1 MFATIEEILL
11 VQSGVQ
17 ADAAAIEALHKPA
30 LIYRSLYDQF
40 TMAKACLREMGIGCN
55 DVVAI
60 VLPNGPEM
68 AFAFLC
74 VAGCAISA
82 PLNPN
87 YREAEFEFYLSD
99 LSAKALILQA
109 DTESAARSV
118 AKARQIPILELVPA
132 VGEPAGSFEL
142 RATTEMPS
150 AVHAAGENTEPDSIA
165 LILHTSGTTSRP
177 KMVPLTHKNLCISA
191 GHVRETL
198 QLAPGDRCLNVMPL
212 FHIHGLLV
220 GILATLTAGSS
231 VVCTPGFYA
240 PRFFQWLED
249 TRPTWYTAVPTMH
262 QAVLS
267 RAAEHEDIIA
277 KCGLRFIRSSSSS
290 LSPHVMARLEQVF
303 RVPVIE
309 AYGMTE
315 ASHQMASNPLPPLPR
330 KAGSV
335 GLPAGPEVAV
345 MAEDGG
351 EVLPRGTV
359 GELVVR
365 GPNVTA
371 GYLNNPEANARS
383 FVDGWFRTGDQGYMD
398 VDGYI
403 FITGRLK
410 ELINRGGEKITPRE
424 IDEVLMDHPAVAQ
437 AVAFSIPDPVLGE
450 NVAAAVVLR
459 HPQVT
464 ELQLR
469 EYTATRLADFKVPSR
484 IVIVEEIPKG
494 PTGKLQRI
502 GLAKQLGLDVSAAP
516 NPVDVPYVAPRNPT
530 EMELARLWEKVLGRP
545 QIGVHQ
551 RFRDVGGDSMLAL
564 LLLAQVSRQFQMEI
578 TTVSFFE
585 RPTIAD
591 QAALIMQLL
600 GDK

>member
-1 MFATIEEILL
+1 
-11 VQSGVQ
+11 
-17 ADAAAIEALHKPA
+17 
-30 LIYRSLYDQF
+30 
-40 TMAKACLREMGIGCN
+40 
-55 DVVAI
+55 
-60 VLPNGPEM
+60 
-68 AFAFLC
+68 
-74 VAGCAISA
+74 
-82 PLNPN
+82 
-87 YREAEFEFYLSD
+87 
-99 LSAKALILQA
+99 
-109 DTESAARSV
+109 
-118 AKARQIPILELVPA
+118 
-132 VGEPAGSFEL
+132 
-142 RATTEMPS
+142 
-150 AVHAAGENTEPDSIA
+150 
-165 LILHTSGTTSRP
+165 
-177 KMVPLTHKNLCISA
+177 MVPLTHRNLCASA
-191 GHVRETL
+191 GHIRQTL
-198 QLAPGDRCLNVMPL
+198 LLTAGDRCLNVMPL

-240 PRFFQWLED
+240 PRFFQWVED

-267 RAAEHEDIIA
+267 RAAEHADVISR
-277 KCGLRFIRSSSSS
+277 CQLRFVRSSSSS
-290 LSPHVMARLEQVF
+290 LPPQVMAALEQVF

-315 ASHQMASNPLPPLPR
+315 ASHQMASNPLPPLSR

-345 MAEDGG
+345 MAEDRGDL
-351 EVLPRGTV
+351 LPRGTV

-365 GPNVTA
+365 GPNVTT

-398 VDGYI
+398 SDGYI

-437 AVAFSIPDPVLGE
+437 AVAFAIPDPALGE
-450 NVAAAVVLR
+450 NIAAAVVLR

-469 EYTATRLADFKVPSR
+469 EFAATRLADFKVPSR
-484 IVIVEEIPKG
+484 IVILEEIPKG

-502 GLAKQLGLDVSAAP
+502 GLAKLLGLDVSP
-516 NPVDVPYVAPRNPT
+516 IPTPVDEPYVAPRTPT
-530 EMELARLWEKVLGRP
+530 EKELSQIWEKILGRP
-545 QIGVHQ
+545 QISVHQ
-551 RFRDVGGDSMLAL
+551 RFRDVGGDSMLAM
-564 LLLAQVSRQFQMEI
+564 LLLAQVSQQFQVEI
-578 TTVSFFE
+578 TTVSFFD

-591 QAALIMQLL
+591 QTALIMQLL
-600 GDK
+600 GGKNK